1 VTPPTP
7 IRTTAMYRAQQAAG
21 ARFTDDAGWR
31 VADVYT
37 STDAEISRAREGV
50 AISDVSTCGKLGLRG
65 EAIESV
71 AIKLTGRTPP
81 PIGRAA
87 RERVNGAAVLACRRA
102 ADEMLLLMSTA
113 EHAAVAGALAEM
125 VETAGCVH
133 VTDLTSAFAVVDL
146 MGPALPTLLERVVT
160 VDLTAVPPLGV
171 VQAEVSRVHAIMVR
185 LDELTLPVF
194 RVLVP
199 RESGDF
205 VWHTLRDA
213 GRDLGLTPVGA
224 AAHARLLAGR

>member
-1 VTPPTP
+1 VTPPP

-21 ARFTDDAGWR
+21 ARFIDDVGWR

-50 AISDVSTCGKLGLRG
+50 AISDVSACGKLGLRG

-81 PIGRAA
+81 PVGRAA

-102 ADEMLLLMSTA
+102 ADEMLLLTSTA
-113 EHAAVAGALAEM
+113 EHTAVADVLADT

-146 MGPALPTLLERVVT
+146 MGPALPALLERVVT

-171 VQAEVSRVHAIMVR
+171 VQGEVSRVHAIMVR
-185 LDELTLPVF
+185 LDEVTLPVF

-199 RESGDF
+199 RESGAF
-205 VWHTLRDA
+205 VWHALCDA
-213 GRDLGLTPVGA
+213 GRDLGLAPAGA

>member
-1 VTPPTP
+1 VTTPSP

-21 ARFTDDAGWR
+21 ARFADNAGWR

-37 STDAEISRAREGV
+37 STDAELSRAREGV
-50 AISDVSTCGKLGLRG
+50 AISDASACGKLGFRG

-71 AIKLTGRTPP
+71 AMKLTGRTAP

-87 RERVNGAAVLACRRA
+87 RERVSEAPVLACRLA
-102 ADEMLLLMSTA
+102 ADEMLLLTSA
-113 EHAAVAGALAEM
+113 VEHAAVAAVLAGT
-125 VETAGCVH
+125 VEAAGCLH

-146 MGPALPTLLERVVT
+146 MGPALPTLLERLVT
-160 VDLTAVPPLGV
+160 VDLTALPPLGV
-171 VQAEVSRVHAIMVR
+171 AQGELARVHAIMVR
-185 LDELTLPVF
+185 LDEPTLPVL

-205 VWHTLRDA
+205 VWRTLA
-213 GRDLGLTPVGA
+213 GAGSDLGLAPVGA